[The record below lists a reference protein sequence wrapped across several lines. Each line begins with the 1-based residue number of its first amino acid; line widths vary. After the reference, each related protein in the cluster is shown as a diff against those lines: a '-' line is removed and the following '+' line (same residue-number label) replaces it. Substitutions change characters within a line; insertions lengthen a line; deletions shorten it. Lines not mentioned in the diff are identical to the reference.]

1 MAHKILDAVDEVKE
15 KLTDNEY
22 KNIVESVRDLHEK
35 TTQEEVPDFGR
46 NIVESAAERYRE
58 GQMTRGEYDDI
69 VESVTQVQQQP
80 DEIYTYLFDRNLHP
94 RSVIGQ
100 EPSFPFGP
108 SRILKG
114 EKPDG
119 TEATACMLIFG
130 LLLSVIFTIISI
142 HFDWRFPMF

>member
-35 TTQEEVPDFGR
+35 TTLEEDFGC

-58 GQMTRGEYDDI
+58 SQMMRAEYDD
-69 VESVTQVQQQP
+69 
-80 DEIYTYLFDRNLHP
+80 TYLFDRNLHP
-94 RSVIGQ
+94 RSVLDQ
-100 EPSFPFGP
+100 ELSFPFGP

-114 EKPDG
+114 EKPDI
-119 TEATACMLIFG
+119 TEATSCMLIFG

>member
-22 KNIVESVRDLHEK
+22 KNIYK
-35 TTQEEVPDFGR
+35 
-46 NIVESAAERYRE
+46 NIV
-58 GQMTRGEYDDI
+58 
-69 VESVTQVQQQP
+69 
-80 DEIYTYLFDRNLHP
+80 DEMNRNLDP

-100 EPSFPFGP
+100 EHSFPFGP

-114 EKPDG
+114 EKPDI
-119 TEATACMLIFG
+119 TEAGACMFIFG

-142 HFDWRFPMF
+142 HFDCGFPRF